1 MSAWQAAITLPLHA
15 QEGYTPTAKPELHRR
30 HCTGSLQGRPGGLS
44 PAVWLPQPRGH
55 CQASLALALY
65 TARSHR
71 QCDMRLPLSACRF
84 LKVADQLLS
93 GRICIAS
100 MMQSASKEALV
111 IAFRYAVSRLAVGPK

>member
-1 MSAWQAAITLPLHA
+1 MTAWQAAITSHCPLGGIHTDGAATVQPACKSGWVASSLLSGYHSHA
-15 QEGYTPTAKPELHRR
+15 TTTR
-30 HCTGSLQGRPGGLS
+30 
-44 PAVWLPQPRGH
+44 
-55 CQASLALALY
+55 
-65 TARSHR
+65 
-71 QCDMRLPLSACRF
+71 PLSSQPSTPLKSAATNLSTALPTCRF

>member
-1 MSAWQAAITLPLHA
+1 MQAATVQPACKLGWVACPHSWRLAITATLQLPVLCSQSH
-15 QEGYTPTAKPELHRR
+15 
-30 HCTGSLQGRPGGLS
+30 LS
-44 PAVWLPQPRGH
+44 CQTKQQQTCQLPA
-55 CQASLALALY
+55 
-65 TARSHR
+65 
-71 QCDMRLPLSACRF
+71 ACRF